1 MIKCLAHICI
11 EAVDLKKTQWFYCD
25 VLGFTKKFD
34 FIKDGV
40 QFGFYLQINES
51 NFIEVFKADEN
62 REAPQR
68 PRVKHFCLEVE
79 DIDAVEKQ
87 LTENGI
93 KTRGK
98 NIGADNS
105 WQIWCRDPTGIDME
119 FHQYTEVSSQI
130 TGENCIVN
138 W

>member
-1 MIKCLAHICI
+1 M
-11 EAVDLKKTQWFYCD
+11 
-25 VLGFTKKFD
+25 LGFTKKFD
-34 FIKDGV
+34 FIKDGA

-51 NFIEVFKADEN
+51 NFIEVFKAGEN

-68 PRVKHFCLEVE
+68 PRIKHFCLEVE

-98 NIGADNS
+98 KIGADNS
-105 WQIWCRDPTGIDME
+105 WQIWCKDPTGIDME
-119 FHQYTEVSSQI
+119 FHQYTEASSQI

>member
-11 EAVDLKKTQWFYCD
+11 EAVDLKKAQWFYCD

-34 FIKDGV
+34 FIKDGA

-51 NFIEVFKADEN
+51 NFIEIFKAGEN
-62 REAPQR
+62 RGASQWPKI
-68 PRVKHFCLEVE
+68 KHFCLEVE
-79 DIDAVEKQ
+79 DIDIDAGEKQ

-98 NIGADNS
+98 KMRYILAMAVHPWGYHIAIAKHGS
-105 WQIWCRDPTGIDME
+105 T
-119 FHQYTEVSSQI
+119 SSHPEGCSLI
-130 TGENCIVN
+130 
-138 W
+138 

>member
-51 NFIEVFKADEN
+51 NFIEVFKAGEN

-68 PRVKHFCLEVE
+68 PRIKHFCLEVE
-79 DIDAVEKQ
+79 DIDAIEKQ
-87 LTENGI
+87 LTGNGI

-98 NIGADNS
+98 KTVPIIAGKSGARTQQES
-105 WQIWCRDPTGIDME
+105 IWNFTSIQR
-119 FHQYTEVSSQI
+119 
-130 TGENCIVN
+130 
-138 W
+138 